1 MNVAREATET
11 HPPSAKGAKHLTNA
25 CYLPDL
31 WLFLGSLSR
40 RILEGRRGRFVTAI
54 MLAWSRLVRIGVDA
68 LPAWLTDM
76 RIYFRY
82 ASGKRSA
89 DGAISVSY

>member
-1 MNVAREATET
+1 
-11 HPPSAKGAKHLTNA
+11 
-25 CYLPDL
+25 
-31 WLFLGSLSR
+31 
-40 RILEGRRGRFVTAI
+40 LEGRRGRFVTAI